1 MGRDMLDGTVSQFF
15 HSCKNHSASLDLL
28 LLKDSRVNVAL
39 ILLPRMAFPFARF
52 FNLGK
57 LKRKVAKR
65 KGQLVEPNFRPK
77 FQFTLVNL
85 ALISVNPKQKRMEP
99 STQKGIY
106 SIESM
111 IFFFLSAMGNMKKVF
126 DCLICAIIS
135 FL

>member
-1 MGRDMLDGTVSQFF
+1 
-15 HSCKNHSASLDLL
+15 
-28 LLKDSRVNVAL
+28 
-39 ILLPRMAFPFARF
+39 MAFPFARF
-52 FNLGK
+52 LNLGK

-85 ALISVNPKQKRMEP
+85 ALISVSPKQKRMEP

-111 IFFFLSAMGNMKKVF
+111 IFFFLSSMGNMKKVF

-135 FL
+135 FLWQY